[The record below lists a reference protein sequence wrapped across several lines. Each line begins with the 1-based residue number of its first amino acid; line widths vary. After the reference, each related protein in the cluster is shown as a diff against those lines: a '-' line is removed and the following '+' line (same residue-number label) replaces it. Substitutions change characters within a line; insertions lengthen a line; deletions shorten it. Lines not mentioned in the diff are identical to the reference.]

1 MKMIKAIN
9 MRRLVSM
16 AMTTALIVSLCAAP
30 AYAQASPESAAA
42 VPEPAKKA
50 EKANKVAA
58 KPKGTAGY
66 VSGWIKASNSQ
77 NTVLRFIHGL
87 PAAPTSVAVWFS
99 PDEKGA
105 VSYPILGYWSSAQT
119 GNPVTIRVDQEAVE
133 LHIFG
138 GAPLH
143 GVWDAK
149 TEKWTMYADGYFR
162 VVAR

>member
-1 MKMIKAIN
+1 MKMLNIIN
-9 MRRLVSM
+9 VCRVVSTVTAAALV
-16 AMTTALIVSLCAAP
+16 LQLCAAP
-30 AYAQASPESAAA
+30 AYAQDSPESVAGA
-42 VPEPAKKA
+42 PPHA
-50 EKANKVAA
+50 EKAVKPVA
-58 KPKGTAGY
+58 KPRQKKAGDF
-66 VSGWIKASNSQ
+66 VSVWVKASNSQ
-77 NTVLRFIHGL
+77 STILRFLHGL

-105 VSYPILGYWSSAQT
+105 VSYPILGFWGVGQT

-133 LHIFG
+133 LHIWQ

-149 TEKWTMYADGYFR
+149 TGQWTEYTDGYFR